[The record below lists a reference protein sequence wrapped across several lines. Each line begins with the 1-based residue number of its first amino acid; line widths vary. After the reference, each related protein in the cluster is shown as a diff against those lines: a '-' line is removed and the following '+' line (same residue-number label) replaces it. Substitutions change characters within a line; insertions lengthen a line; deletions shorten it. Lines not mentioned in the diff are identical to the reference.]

1 MGSEMC
7 IRDSYNGPNFGQGFS
22 QVGAWPAS
30 WNAGAQAGSPWSAS
44 VDISSAGLNGSGTWT
59 VWVANGYPASPDA
72 MTYSID
78 LSIDDVCEESFGC
91 TDDTACNYDAAAT
104 SDDGSCTYATTWY
117 EDADGDGFGD
127 PASTQSACTQPAGYV
142 ANNTDECPSDGTLQT
157 APTWYED
164 SDGDGAGC
172 LLYTS
177 PSPRDS

>member
-1 MGSEMC
+1 MDVTMSASGGTTSNWASDLL
-7 IRDSYNGPNFGQGFS
+7 IAIVDPNGNSAYWGGYNGPNFGQGFS

-30 WNAGAQAGSPWSAS
+30 WNAGAQAGSPWTAS

-59 VWVANGYPASPDA
+59 VWVANGYAASPDA

-142 ANNTDECPSDGTLQT
+142 ANNTDECLSLIHI
-157 APTWYED
+157 
-164 SDGDGAGC
+164 
-172 LLYTS
+172 
-177 PSPRDS
+177 